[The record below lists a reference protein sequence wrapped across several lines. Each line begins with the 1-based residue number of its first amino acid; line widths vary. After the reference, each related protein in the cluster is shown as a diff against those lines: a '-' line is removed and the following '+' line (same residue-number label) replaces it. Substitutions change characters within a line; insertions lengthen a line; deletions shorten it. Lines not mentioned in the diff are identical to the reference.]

1 MAFNPDTTIYPDVS
15 DTRTD
20 APTTIYPYTMAAS
33 DRPRGY
39 ARSTYIRTRGSTRA
53 AYANTASEAILQDG
67 SYLAWLDKLEL
78 ASPST
83 PSAIRGGTV
92 EENRRARR
100 QAQAAY
106 DQLAGVV
113 AADDAQVSV
122 SDDGAGGVTAGDLGA
137 TLDSIGDV
145 TVSVVERAKANPG
158 ATFAIVGGA
167 ILLFLLARRR

>member
-1 MAFNPDTTIYPDVS
+1 MAFADTTTIYPDVS
-15 DTRTD
+15 DTRTN

-39 ARSTYIRTRGSTRA
+39 ARSTYIRTRGSTRE
-53 AYANTASEAILQDG
+53 AYANTASEEILQAG
-67 SYLAWLDKLEL
+67 GYLAWLDKLEL

-83 PSAIRGGTV
+83 QSAIRGGTV

-122 SDDGAGGVTAGDLGA
+122 SDDGSGGDLGA

-158 ATFAIVGGA
+158 ATVAIVGGA

>member
-1 MAFNPDTTIYPDVS
+1 MAFSPDTTIYPDVS
-15 DTRTD
+15 DTRTN

-39 ARSTYIRTRGSTRA
+39 ARSTYIRTRGSTRE
-53 AYANTASEAILQDG
+53 AYANTASEEILQAG
-67 SYLAWLDKLEL
+67 GYLAWLDKLEL

-83 PSAIRGGTV
+83 QSAIRGGTV

-122 SDDGAGGVTAGDLGA
+122 SDDGSGGDLGA

-158 ATFAIVGGA
+158 ATVALVGGA

>member
-1 MAFNPDTTIYPDVS
+1 MAFADTTTIYPDVS
-15 DTRTD
+15 DTRTN

-39 ARSTYIRTRGSTRA
+39 ARSTYIRTRGSTRE
-53 AYANTASEAILQDG
+53 AYANTASEEILQAG
-67 SYLAWLDKLEL
+67 GYLAWLDKLEL

-83 PSAIRGGTV
+83 QSAIRGGTV

-122 SDDGAGGVTAGDLGA
+122 SDDGSGGVAGDLGA

-158 ATFAIVGGA
+158 ATVAIVGGA